1 MTNARTKELYYNM
14 LDHISELVSGNDL
27 VDTLRAIGF
36 TDEEIAEE
44 GFMDE
49 ETINYND
56 LLMEQQEQM

>member
-1 MTNARTKELYYNM
+1 MTNARKTELYYNM

-36 TDEEIAEE
+36 TDKEIAEE
-44 GFMDE
+44 GFME